1 MKSKKHAAPGW
12 NNRPFTIR
20 FDYDKTS
27 VNGEPL
33 WNNIHCGYFILCD
46 KALSVGNAF
55 TSRNYPME
63 TAKKIMKGDT
73 RSASLLIRNLEDRD
87 RQATSII
94 KDLYPNTGKAHV
106 IGFTG
111 SPGAG
116 KSTLIDRTIAEY
128 RKRGKTVGALLVD
141 PSSPFS
147 GGALLGDRVRMERHI
162 HDQDVFI
169 RSMSSRGALGGLS
182 RAVGEAIHVLDAMGK
197 DVIILET
204 VGTGQ
209 MGIDVINHA
218 HTVVVVQ
225 IPGMGDEIQI
235 LKAGI
240 LEIADIFIINKE
252 HQMGA
257 GKLYQELMNMLNMVD
272 KYPGGWR
279 PPIIMAGNVAEE
291 KPFEARIEALVNTIE
306 DHYTN
311 IVTYDLFSERVK
323 RKIVLELNDAIESVV
338 LEPIIA
344 RLIASGEFER
354 MVTQVFTRQSDP
366 GTIADEVARRYL
378 SQHVQ
383 PD

>member
-1 MKSKKHAAPGW
+1 
-12 NNRPFTIR
+12 
-20 FDYDKTS
+20 
-27 VNGEPL
+27 
-33 WNNIHCGYFILCD
+33 
-46 KALSVGNAF
+46 
-55 TSRNYPME
+55 ME
-63 TAKKIMKGDT
+63 TAKKIMGGDA
-73 RSASLLIRNLEDRD
+73 RAASLLIRRLEDRNP
-87 RQATSII
+87 QAKLTI
-94 KDLYPNTGKAHV
+94 KPLYPNTGKAHV

-116 KSTLIDRTIAEY
+116 KSTLIDLTIAEY
-128 RKRGKTVGALLVD
+128 RKRGKTVGALLID

-147 GGALLGDRVRMERHI
+147 GGALLGDRIRMERHI
-162 HDQDVFI
+162 HDRDVFI

-225 IPGMGDEIQI
+225 IPGMGDEIQA

-240 LEIADIFIINKE
+240 LEIADIFVINKE

-257 GKLYQELMNMLNMVD
+257 GKLYQELMHMLNMMD

-279 PPIIMAGNVAEE
+279 PPIIRVGNVTE
-291 KPFEARIEALVNTIE
+291 KRSFEARIEALVDTIE
-306 DHYTN
+306 EHYVN
-311 IVTYDLFSERVK
+311 IVTHDLFSERVK
-323 RKIVLELNDAIESVV
+323 RKIALEMSDAIESVV
-338 LEPIIA
+338 FEPIIA

-354 MVTQVFTRQSDP
+354 LITQVLKRESDP
-366 GTIADEVARRYL
+366 GTLAEELAHRYL
-378 SQHVQ
+378 SQNVL
-383 PD
+383 PA